1 MARKLISRIIKAKD
15 CVIDDKEVKVFRLDE
30 NVEPEVILHR
40 DDDGTVRKIEV
51 VCKCGEHIILELEYM
66 E

>member
-15 CVIDDKEVKVFRLDE
+15 CVIDGKEVKVFRLDE